1 MIEPSELT
9 IEYLATIL
17 DDAAVD
23 YDEEEDKHLYVTSTE
38 FNMWVK
44 RNVEKDMIVF
54 TTYWKL
60 RENVKEVNAL
70 RLANRC
76 NATLIPMCQFYVDD
90 DVERLNGA
98 FGIDTRYGLNRRQ
111 FLRSIRQFSQ
121 IFAAAVQNEDKD
133 MILMPWR
140 QEVDSEGEDLVLH

>member
-1 MIEPSELT
+1 MIEPSDLT

-17 DDAAVD
+17 DDAAID
-23 YDEEEDKHLYVTSTE
+23 YDEEEDKYLYVTSTE
-38 FNMWVK
+38 FNMWIK

-54 TTYWKL
+54 TTYWRL
-60 RENVKEVNAL
+60 REDVKEETAL

-76 NATLIPMCQFYVDD
+76 NATLIPMCQFYIDD
-90 DVERLNGA
+90 DTERLNGA

-111 FLRSIRQFSQ
+111 FLRAIRQFSQ
-121 IFAAAVQNEDKD
+121 IFAAAVQNEDED

-140 QEVDSEGEDLVLH
+140 QEADSDGEDLVLH